1 MRKWPPAIWPL
12 ISVGSV
18 FILMGS
24 AGNRTLFIIGVAL
37 MLVAFGIALF
47 LALGR
52 RTGPRP
58 AGVYWVLGGF
68 ATIYV
73 VAAVVGGATLGWAYA
88 VAAILAG
95 VIPLTAF
102 ALIIATVRAKT
113 EESPDGLS
121 DTTAERD
128 DDPFPG
134 MGLDNATPL
143 GDSPELSDASTERG
157 RSRNRA

>member
-1 MRKWPPAIWPL
+1 MIWPL
-12 ISVGSV
+12 VSVGSV
-18 FILMGS
+18 FILTGS
-24 AGNRTLFIIGVAL
+24 TGNRTLFIVGVAL

-102 ALIIATVRAKT
+102 ALIIATARAKT
-113 EESPDGLS
+113 EESPDGLR
-121 DTTAERD
+121 DATAERD
-128 DDPFPG
+128 ADPFPG
-134 MGLDNATPL
+134 IGLDDSTPL
-143 GDSPELSDASTERG
+143 GDSPELSDVREQPERSG
-157 RSRNRA
+157 HHA